1 MSFTLRRLR
10 FLPPALVLALL
21 VAGVAAPASAAP
33 PPPAPPPG
41 HSSHEHAAHRNA
53 AAVVEA
59 AAAPP
64 TAEFEKIKLDG
75 GLSMGEPMEL
85 AVMPNGNVMYIN
97 RGSTQNGAQ
106 VRMYDAGTSYTGT
119 VLTLQVDARHE
130 DGGLGITLHP
140 QFATN
145 NWVFI
150 FYSPKVTP
158 LVNRI
163 SRFTYDPAA
172 KTIDPASEDTIIEW
186 ATERELCCHSA
197 GSMSWD
203 SDNNLYFA
211 TGDNT
216 NSWESGGMA
225 PIDERTDR
233 NPQYDAQRTSANTN
247 DLRGKINRIHP
258 ESNGTYTIPSG
269 NLFVDSDPKTRP
281 EIYVMGVRN
290 PFRIWVDTKANNTL
304 YWGEVGPDAGEDSAT
319 RGPAAYDEF
328 NRATGPGNYGWPYCG
343 GPNVAY
349 NDWDF
354 AANGP
359 RGWFP
364 CGGSTGPVNDSPRNT
379 GIQQLPPT
387 KPALVWEQH
396 GGSDDWPAL
405 DNPGGCGSPN
415 HTEVYHYDANL
426 QSDVKWPQY
435 YDNKWLI
442 SEYCRNWI
450 KEVQFSN
457 GNPAT
462 GTPTAI
468 EPVLPGFSFVHP
480 MDFQFGPD
488 GAMYL
493 LEYGSGWFSGASD
506 AGLYRIIYNAG
517 GKSPVAKAS
526 ADKDNGTAPLTV
538 AFSSAGSNDP
548 EGTTLTYAWDFD
560 GNGSTDSTAANPSH
574 TYTAN
579 GSYNAKLTVT
589 DGTGKTGSTTV
600 PIVVGN
606 NRATLSI
613 SGIPDG
619 GVFAWGDDVTLSASG
634 SDPEDG
640 TIPCGDI
647 TLKAALG
654 HEDHAHE
661 IGSGSGCGATF
672 DTGSLQE
679 PPDQK
684 VFFILRAVYTDD
696 GATGSAPLTAEKTV
710 VIWPK
715 RWQAEHSEQ
724 LNGTAVINST
734 TAEGGKRIGSVEHD
748 TWVRYHP
755 VSLKGVNQVKVRVSA
770 GDAGGDIS
778 FRLGSP
784 TGTEVARVAVPNTGG
799 WDTYQEKTVTV
810 TKPNDSTNDL
820 YLVFTNSGAGTRSL
834 LDVDW
839 FEFIGPGVGAGT
851 PVGPVVGV
859 GDKCL
864 DISSSQTA
872 DGTKIQLWTCNGTG
886 AQQWTIGSDGT
897 LRALGK
903 CLDVKSSGTTNGTP
917 VHLWTCNGTGAQVW
931 SSQTDGTLKN
941 PQSGRCLDVTGGS
954 TADGTPLQIYDCTA
968 AVNQRWTLPGSAA
981 AQAAARAAAGLP
993 KTGLPRAG
1001 QTSPSHARP
1010 PAAPSKAPASPK
1022 PTAPRQRFLGD

>member
-1 MSFTLRRLR
+1 MTTREGLVPRTLRRR
-10 FLPPALVLALL
+10 SFLSATFAATLVLASLPL
-21 VAGVAAPASAAP
+21 AGAAAAVPATKAAPAVNAAP
-33 PPPAPPPG
+33 VTKAATAAMAP
-41 HSSHEHAAHRNA
+41 
-53 AAVVEA
+53 
-59 AAAPP
+59 PP

-97 RGSTQNGAQ
+97 RGTTENGSQ
-106 VRMYDAGTSYTGT
+106 VRMYDASTSYTGT
-119 VLTLQVDARHE
+119 ILTLEVDARHE

-140 QFATN
+140 QFSQN

-150 FYSPKVTP
+150 FYSPKGTP

-163 SRFTYDPAA
+163 SRFTYNPST
-172 KTIDPASEDTIIEW
+172 KTINPASEDTIIEW
-186 ATERELCCHSA
+186 ATERDKCCHSA

-203 SDNNLYFA
+203 SNNNLYFA

-216 NSWESGGMA
+216 NSWESGGMS
-225 PIDERTDR
+225 PIDERADR
-233 NPQYDAQRTSANTN
+233 HPQYDAQRTSANTN

-258 ESNGTYTIPSG
+258 ESDGTYTIPSG

-290 PFRIWVDTKANNTL
+290 PFRIWVDKQANNTL
-304 YWGEVGPDAGEDSAT
+304 YWGEVGPDANEDSN

-359 RGWFP
+359 RGSFP
-364 CGGSTGPVNDSPRNT
+364 CGGTTGPVNNSPRNT

-426 QSDVKWPQY
+426 VSDVKWPQY
-435 YDNKWLI
+435 YDNKWII

-450 KEVQFSN
+450 KEVQFDN
-457 GNPAT
+457 GNPST
-462 GTPTAI
+462 GTPTTI
-468 EPVLPGFSFVHP
+468 EPVLSGTTFVHP
-480 MDFQFGPD
+480 MDFEFGPD

-493 LEYGSGWFSGASD
+493 LEYGSGWFSGATD

-526 ADKDNGTAPLTV
+526 ADKDNGNAPLTV
-538 AFSSAGSNDP
+538 TFSSAGSNDP
-548 EGTTLTYAWDFD
+548 EGTALTYAWDFD
-560 GNGSTDSTAANPSH
+560 GNGSTDSTSANPSH
-574 TYTAN
+574 TYTGN

-589 DGTGKTGSTTV
+589 DETGKKGTTTV

-606 NRATLSI
+606 TRATLSI

-619 GVFAWGDDVTLSASG
+619 GVFSWGDDVTLSASG

-640 TIPCGDI
+640 TIPCADI

-661 IGSGSGCGATF
+661 IGSGNGCGATF
-672 DTGSLQE
+672 DTGELQE
-679 PPDQK
+679 PPDQR
-684 VFFILRAVYTDD
+684 VFFILRAVYTDK
-696 GATGSAPLTAEKTV
+696 GASGSVALTAEKTV
-710 VIWPK
+710 VIWPR
-715 RWQAEHSEQ
+715 RWQGEHHEQ
-724 LNGTAVINST
+724 LNGPAVVNASS
-734 TAEGGKRIGSVEHD
+734 AEGGKRLGSIEHN
-748 TWVRYHP
+748 TWARYHG
-755 VSLKGVNQVKVRVSA
+755 VSLKNINEVKVRVSA

-778 FRLGSP
+778 FRLDSP
-784 TGTEVARVAVPNTGG
+784 TGTEVAKVTVANTGG
-799 WDTYQEKTVTV
+799 WDTYQEKTVAV
-810 TKPNDSTNDL
+810 TRPDDGRHDL
-820 YLVFTNSGAGTRSL
+820 YLVFTNPNAGNRAL

-839 FEFIGPGVGAGT
+839 YEFVGPGVGTGAR
-851 PVGPVVGV
+851 VGPVVGV
-859 GDKCL
+859 GSNKCL

-886 AQQWTIGSDGT
+886 AQQWTVGTDGT
-897 LRALGK
+897 FKALGK
-903 CLDVKSSGTTNGTP
+903 CLDVKSSGTTNGTL
-917 VHLWTCNGTGAQVW
+917 VQLWTCNGTAAQVW
-931 SSQTDGTLKN
+931 SIQNDGTLKN
-941 PQSGRCLDVTGGS
+941 PQSGKCLDAVEGG
-954 TADGTPLQIYDCTA
+954 TADGTQMHIWDCHA
-968 AVNQRWTLPGSAA
+968 GASQRWTFP
-981 AQAAARAAAGLP
+981 
-993 KTGLPRAG
+993 
-1001 QTSPSHARP
+1001 
-1010 PAAPSKAPASPK
+1010 
-1022 PTAPRQRFLGD
+1022 